1 MVLEF
6 DLQHQPNVMKGHQST
21 TLSVTTLLFC
31 LICSAFSFTT
41 QAQTAQ
47 ISGTITDSDSTT
59 TLAGVVV
66 YLDGTQL
73 GTATN
78 GQGKFTIKDVP
89 AGEYAI
95 VTQVLGYLSVKKN
108 VAVKANETLN
118 INFVLTEDIAQLQEV
133 VVMTRGQVGLK
144 DMPGSVQYISAKE
157 IQKFGYTDVN
167 RLLAAVPGV
176 NVQEEDGFG
185 LRPNIGLRGTGVER
199 SSKITIMEDG
209 VLMAPAPYSDPSA
222 YYFPTVGRMQAIEI
236 FKGGSQIK
244 YGPFTTGGAINLVS
258 TQIPTSFSGRVNLL
272 GGSFGGR
279 NLHAFAGN
287 SHEQIAYLVETFQ
300 FSSDGFKN
308 LDGGGNTGF
317 DKSDFLAK
325 VSVNTKKSRVVQ
337 QSLTFKA
344 GQTKETS
351 NETYLG
357 LTQDDFNADPFRRY
371 SASQKDLMTNKHTQ
385 FSVMHTVRF
394 SKFLNIS
401 TTAYRSD
408 FERNWYKLESVT
420 DSTGAKTALAT
431 LLENPSAYHDAMDI
445 VRGSTS
451 AGAGALNIRSNNR
464 KYYSQGIQTM
474 FGFNFRTGDFTHK
487 ADIGIRYHQDEIDRF
502 QWDDVYEMNNGN
514 MMLSQAGVHGTE
526 SNRVGNSSA
535 LASFIQY
542 KLRWKNLT
550 LTPGLRYENIT
561 MKLKDY
567 GKNDVER
574 TGVAMTEKSN
584 QVDVFIPGFG
594 IDYQFNR
601 FVSVFGGVHKGFSP
615 PGPQDETKP
624 EESINYESGVRYAK
638 NGISLQAVL
647 FYNDYSNLLGS
658 DLAAAGGAGTGDL
671 FNAGEVE
678 TKGAEFNLT
687 AYPFDALVETSFAIP
702 FTIAYTYTDATF
714 SNSFKSTNADWGTV
728 DAGDHF
734 PYLANHQLTVST
746 GIEHHKFT
754 FNISG
759 RYMDEMRTLPGQGDI
774 PSNEKTDSYFV
785 IDASAQYLMHKNIS
799 LFVSANNITNE
810 TYVVARR
817 PAGLRPGMPQSFQ
830 AGLKVNF

>member
-1 MVLEF
+1 MIGF
-6 DLQHQPNVMKGHQST
+6 DLRYQPKVMKGIQSPT
-21 TLSVTTLLFC
+21 ISVTSLLLC
-31 LICSAFSFTT
+31 LVCSILSITSL
-41 QAQTAQ
+41 AQNGKIT
-47 ISGTITDSDSTT
+47 GVITDSDSTT

-66 YLDGTQL
+66 YLDGTQH

-78 GQGKFTIKDVP
+78 GQGKFTINDIP
-89 AGEYAI
+89 AGDYLLT
-95 VTQVLGYLSVKKN
+95 TQILGYVSAKKN
-108 VAVKANETLN
+108 ITLRSNETLN
-118 INFVLTEDIAQLQEV
+118 LNLTLTEDIALMQEV

-144 DMPGSVQYISAKE
+144 DIPGSVQYISAKE
-157 IQKFGYTDVN
+157 IQKFGYTDIN
-167 RLLAAVPGV
+167 RMLAAAPGV

-209 VLMAPAPYSDPSA
+209 VLMAPAPYSDPAA

-258 TQIPTSFSGRVNLL
+258 TQIPNSFSGRLHLL

-279 NLHAFAGN
+279 NLHAYVGN
-287 SHEQIAYLVETFQ
+287 AHEQIGYMVETFQ
-300 FSSDGFKN
+300 YSSDGFKN
-308 LDGGGNTGF
+308 LDGGGPAGF
-317 DKSDFLAK
+317 DKSDYVAK
-325 VSVNTKKSRVVQ
+325 VSINTKKSRLVQ
-337 QSLTFKA
+337 QSLTFKV
-344 GQTKETS
+344 GQTNETS

-357 LTQDDFNADPFRRY
+357 LTQEDFDANPLRRY
-371 SASQKDLMTNKHTQ
+371 SASQKDLMTNSHTQ
-385 FSVMHTVRF
+385 FSATHTIRL
-394 SKFLNIS
+394 SKFLNIA

-420 DSTGAKTALAT
+420 DSTGAKTAIAS
-431 LLENPSAYHDAMDI
+431 LLDNPAAYHDALDI
-445 VRGSTS
+445 VKGTTS
-451 AGAGALNIRSNNR
+451 AGAGALTLRSNNR
-464 KYYSQGIQTM
+464 QYYAQGIQTM
-474 FGFNFRTGDFTHK
+474 FGFNFRTGELTHK
-487 ADIGIRYHQDEIDRF
+487 ADVGVRYHQDEIDRF
-502 QWDDVYEMNNGN
+502 QWDDVYEMNNGD
-514 MMLSQAGVHGTE
+514 MMLSQAGVPGTE
-526 SNRVGNSSA
+526 SNRVGNASA

-542 KLRWKNLT
+542 KLNWKKIT
-550 LTPGLRYENIT
+550 VTPGLRYENIT

-567 GKNDVER
+567 GKNDIER

-584 QVDVFIPGFG
+584 HVEVFIPGFG

-601 FVSVFGGVHKGFSP
+601 FLSVFGGVHKGFSP

-624 EESINYESGVRYAK
+624 EESINYESGVRYSK

-678 TKGAEFNLT
+678 TQGAEFNLT
-687 AYPFDALVETSFAIP
+687 AYPFDALVEKSFAIP

-714 SNSFKSTNADWGTV
+714 SNTFKSANADWGTV

-734 PYLANHQLTVST
+734 PYLANHQFTLTT

-754 FNISG
+754 INISG

-774 PSNEKTDSYFV
+774 PTHEKTDSYFV

-799 LFVSANNITNE
+799 LFASANNITNE